1 MQSNEDL
8 GAKVAQLEAL
18 AMRLAAADQLSSSSV
33 GDNDTD
39 LAEAVDA
46 ATDAA
51 DALPQLQDDLD
62 EHGEAVSD
70 LATQIDAQMADLDA
84 QLELAATNL
93 DVAREEIEEAQAAIN
108 VAFGTR
114 VDGISDDV
122 ETAIVAAGSAKTEAE
137 AATDAAR
144 DAAGLAA
151 SKGETIYQ
159 VSAPTGSRASTAN
172 LWIDITP
179 DANGVPKNTPNRY
192 VEYSKIID
200 PAGVAQIA
208 TRDTISQER
217 IVDGM
222 TLTGLTAGLRLAV
235 NVGLYVSMALNGLQK
250 QTIARIRDGG
260 VDGPI
265 LGSYVFTDHG
275 DSTTGD
281 AERWDFGGYVT
292 PTTSTLVVTIQVDL
306 SATVNNPDVYA
317 SRRLIAGSG
326 TGWVPITDQ
335 KALDAATAAA
345 TASAAAQAAKDVAT
359 QANAAASV
367 AQQTATDANTAA
379 LTAAGIANAKGKV
392 IRQQSKP
399 TGANAAV
406 GNLWI
411 RSSDN
416 TPWVFDA
423 TASDWVQV
431 TDQVAIDAAANAAKA
446 QQDATAASNAAKAA
460 QATADSKPLI
470 LYSSTAGPS
479 GTAPNGTIWFLWD
492 SAKNV
497 AGQWLQSG
505 TLAAPVWT
513 PQQIRSE
520 VIANLDVAK
529 LTAGSAAIAELVA
542 QKIAAATGN
551 FQTVNVSNLFVT
563 SGATMS
569 QAVIDYLFA
578 NVVQAKKITAGMID
592 VDSLN
597 GITLTG
603 ALIKTAA
610 SGARI
615 EMLQRRIDVYDSTG
629 TRAGAI
635 SAAVVNDSLSLFI
648 GALDASGTP
657 IAASGIA
664 FNGGSLRAPST
675 ISSTN
680 QYTKL
685 SRLGDVDC
693 NGYYG
698 FGGLNATRQGSGF
711 VTAERFRLNL
721 APEAGGNNYQTVVSK
736 EAEGVVVTADVV
748 NAGQLRD
755 SSTGQSPLPLTG
767 TSTYPGTL
775 AANSS
780 DTLTVA
786 FPSGRFTKPPLVN
799 ANGSNSRVTIGIN
812 SVTKDAVTFALGN
825 WTSGASGAPIIY
837 YTATPRP

>member
-1 MQSNEDL
+1 MKTSAKIAATLIEQERQIARL
-8 GAKVAQLEAL
+8 GSSSQLGN
-18 AMRLAAADQLSSSSV
+18 SSV
-33 GDNDTD
+33 GGANAVP
-39 LAEAVDA
+39 LAETVSQAAYTNDA
-46 ATDAA
+46 LPVVQDDAA
-51 DALPQLQDDLD
+51 DVSEGVTDLQDTLTASDDDLD
-62 EHGEAVSD
+62 ARLEDAYASLDDKAAEIADSMQDVSD
-70 LATQIDAQMADLDA
+70 AF
-84 QLELAATNL
+84 
-93 DVAREEIEEAQAAIN
+93 DV
-108 VAFGTR
+108 R
-114 VDGISDDV
+114 VDGISNDV

-144 DAAGLAA
+144 DAAGLAT

-159 VSAPTGSRASTAN
+159 VSTPTGSRASTAN

-217 IVDGM
+217 IIDGM
-222 TLTGLTAGLRLAV
+222 TFTGLTAGLRLAV
-235 NVGLYVSMALNGLQK
+235 NVGLYVSMNLNGLQK

-260 VDGPI
+260 VDGRI
-265 LGSYVFTDHG
+265 IASYTFTDKG
-275 DSTTGD
+275 DSTDGN
-281 AERWDFGGYVT
+281 AEHWDFGGYVT
-292 PTTSTLVVTIQVDL
+292 PTTSQLVVTIQIDT

-317 SRRLIAGSG
+317 ARRLIAASGS
-326 TGWVPITDQ
+326 GWVPVTDQ
-335 KALDAATAAA
+335 KAIDAAAAA
-345 TASAAAQAAKDVAT
+345 STATAAAQAAKDVAT
-359 QANAAASV
+359 QANTAAGV
-367 AQQTATDANTAA
+367 AQQTAADANTAA
-379 LTAAGIANAKGKV
+379 LAAANLAGGKGKV
-392 IRQQSKP
+392 IYQASKP

-416 TPWVFDA
+416 TPWAYD
-423 TASDWVQV
+423 TSSSDWVQV
-431 TDQVAIDAAANAAKA
+431 TDKAATDAAAAAA
-446 QQDATAASNAAKAA
+446 AANQAAVAASNAAKAA

-529 LTAGSAAIAELVA
+529 LTAGSAAIADLVA

-603 ALIKTAA
+603 AIVQTAA
-610 SGARI
+610 SGKRVVLSNNRLNFYGVSGTTAVNAGVI
-615 EMLQRRIDVYDSTG
+615 EGLPNGASGGLISIGPGTG
-629 TRAGAI
+629 TSHLLIGTQSLPVAG
-635 SAAVVNDSLSLFI
+635 SAVVYSPAVWF
-648 GALDASGTP
+648 
-657 IAASGIA
+657 
-664 FNGGSLRAPST
+664 
-675 ISSTN
+675 
-680 QYTKL
+680 
-685 SRLGDVDC
+685 
-693 NGYYG
+693 
-698 FGGLNATRQGSGF
+698 
-711 VTAERFRLNL
+711 
-721 APEAGGNNYQTVVSK
+721 
-736 EAEGVVVTADVV
+736 DVV
-748 NAGQLRD
+748 NAGALLD
-755 SSTGQSPLPLTG
+755 PNTGQSSLPLTG
-767 TSTYPGTL
+767 SATYSGTL

-780 DTLTVA
+780 DTLTVS
-786 FPSGRFTKPPLVN
+786 FPSGRFTKAPLVN
-799 ANGSNSRVTIGIN
+799 ANGSNSRLTIGIN

-825 WTSGASGAPIIY
+825 WTSGAAGAPVVY